1 MLLEVENVSYSYN
14 TRDDALREIS
24 FSLAGGQ
31 ILGLIGPNGSG
42 KSTLTKLI
50 VDLLQLRRGRIRV
63 DRHRNSNKRA
73 KTSSIYLASNENM
86 PEFLTGAEYLR
97 FIHSLYGE
105 PLDTATMDRY
115 FQRYQMRNRSGDL
128 IEDYSHGMR
137 KKLQLISA
145 LMLKRKL
152 SVIDETLNG
161 IDLDAV
167 YSFKEDVRLLASNGR
182 SVVLCS
188 HDFRMLETVADRV
201 LLLNHGILAI
211 DSSTAAVL
219 EQYGSLDLLV
229 EDFIAAMR

>member
-14 TRDDALREIS
+14 ARNDALREIS

-31 ILGLIGPNGSG
+31 IAGLIGPNGSG

-50 VDLLQLRRGRIRV
+50 VDLLQLRRGKIRV
-63 DRHRNSNKRA
+63 DRHLNGDKRA
-73 KTSSIYLASNENM
+73 KTSSIYLASNENI

-105 PLDTATMDRY
+105 PLDMSTLDRY
-115 FQRYQMRNRSGDL
+115 FTRYQMRNRASDL

-137 KKLQLISA
+137 KKLQIISA
-145 LMLKRKL
+145 LMLKRKV

-167 YSFKEDVRLLASNGR
+167 YAFKEDVRLLASEGR

-211 DSSTAAVL
+211 DSPMATAL
-219 EQYGSLDLLV
+219 EQYGSLDVLV
-229 EDFIAAMR
+229 EDFITAMR